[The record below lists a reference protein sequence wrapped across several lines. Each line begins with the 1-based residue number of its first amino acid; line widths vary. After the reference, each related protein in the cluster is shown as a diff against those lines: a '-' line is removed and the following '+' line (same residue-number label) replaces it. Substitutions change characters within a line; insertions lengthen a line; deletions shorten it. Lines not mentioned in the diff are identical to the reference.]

1 MLLEVGLPELDQ
13 TGVWDVAVWVV
24 YADVGVGI
32 VLQGQGIKGSLES
45 DVQDFDLGIFLGGIG
60 DQDDQIGGENL
71 QGLEMLECLQ

>member
-1 MLLEVGLPELDQ
+1 MEGLVLEVVFMLLEVGLPELDQ

-45 DVQDFDLGIFLGGIG
+45 DV
-60 DQDDQIGGENL
+60 
-71 QGLEMLECLQ
+71 